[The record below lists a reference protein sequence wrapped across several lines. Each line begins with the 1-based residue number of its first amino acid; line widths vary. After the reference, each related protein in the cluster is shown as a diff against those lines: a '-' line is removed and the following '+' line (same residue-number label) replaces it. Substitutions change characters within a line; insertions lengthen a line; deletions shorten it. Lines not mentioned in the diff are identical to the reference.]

1 MTRVYRKWTQEKY
14 EEFVKVW
21 QLAGSVEDV
30 ANHFGLSKQTVANVA
45 ANLRKKGVPL
55 ENKRHSM
62 QHINWDRLI
71 EVAKGD

>member
-1 MTRVYRKWTQEKY
+1 MPRAYQKWTQEKY

-21 QLAGSVEDV
+21 QLAGSVEEV
-30 ANHFGLSKQTVANVA
+30 SNHFGLSKQSIANVA

-55 ENKRHSM
+55 ENKRHSKPR
-62 QHINWDRLI
+62 INWDRLI